1 MHSRRVNGPTS
12 AAMERVR
19 RAAILML
26 LAAAVLSVSLPAA
39 AEADVVGRWR
49 NFTGSTGTNLTQ
61 VSLLTTPDGRL
72 HVAWYGPSLTPG
84 RDDLMYRTIKAP
96 GAFGSKERVQ
106 TAWAALNDPAI
117 LYDPL
122 SGAIGLVFSGV
133 RDAYPGD
140 PYQRMTVTTS
150 FNGGSTWLLSTNL
163 IDPPT
168 STSRTSPVAGAIAG
182 NALFATWYGSSGV
195 WVHRGLDSA
204 TPAYEYQSSLGLGSF
219 GYHSAFGLERAGYL
233 WLVWASSA
241 TGVGTLLPAHGG
253 VHEGLYAQMVELATG
268 APIGTRYKLSRSTT
282 RWAGAQRFS
291 MMSSRVPVT
300 GRTRGSGVFVAY
312 PTGYPSTKTVRLWK
326 VTASR
331 QTSVVVAAGSAKKGQ
346 TAVAAGPDGR
356 VWVAWSQRARGRWKV
371 VVRRSNAS
379 VTRWGPTKAYRLP
392 YGYRVVWHLAA
403 AVRKGKLDVLAHAGG
418 GSKGDAT
425 LHIRIRAPR

>member
-1 MHSRRVNGPTS
+1 MHSRRVDRPTS
-12 AAMERVR
+12 EAMERMS
-19 RAAILML
+19 RAAVLML
-26 LAAAVLSVSLPAA
+26 LAAAVLLVSLPAA

-49 NFTGSTGTNLTQ
+49 NFTGSTGTNRTQ

-96 GAFGSKERVQ
+96 GAFGNKQRVQ
-106 TAWAALNDPAI
+106 TAWSALNDPAI

-122 SGAIGLVFSGV
+122 SAAIGLVFSGI

-150 FNGGSTWLLSTNL
+150 FDGGHSWLLSPDL

-168 STSRTSPVAGAIAG
+168 SASWTSPVAGAVAG
-182 NALFATWYGSSGV
+182 NALFTTWYGSSGV
-195 WVHRGLDSA
+195 WVHRGLDPA
-204 TPAYEYQSSLGLGSF
+204 TPAYEYESSLDSS

-233 WLVWASSA
+233 WLVWASKA
-241 TGVGTLLPAHGG
+241 TGGVEIIGSAHGV

-282 RWAGAQRFS
+282 RWAGAQQFS

-312 PTGYPSTKTVRLWK
+312 PTGYPSKKTVRLWK

-331 QTSVVVAAGSAKKGQ
+331 RTAVVVAAGSARKDQ

-392 YGYRVVWHLAA
+392 SGYKVVWHLAA

-425 LHIRIRAPR
+425 LHIRIKAPR